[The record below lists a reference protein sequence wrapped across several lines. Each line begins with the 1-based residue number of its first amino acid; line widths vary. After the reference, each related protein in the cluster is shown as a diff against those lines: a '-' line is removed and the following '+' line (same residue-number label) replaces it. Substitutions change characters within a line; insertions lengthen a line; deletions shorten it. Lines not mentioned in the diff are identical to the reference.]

1 MTPPLRRQYLAI
13 KRRYPDMLVL
23 FQIGEFFETFD
34 DDAIT
39 LSRALGVTLTTK
51 QLGKNLRVP
60 LAGIPVHSLHHH
72 LGKLVNKGYKVAICE
87 QLTPPG
93 KTLIKREVTR
103 IITPGTVVEPALLEG
118 KTNNYLASFVI
129 EGGRAGIAYV
139 DVTTSEFT
147 TTELAIEPALEELA
161 RLQPSE
167 ILLPQSLN
175 QSDQAIVQQGGI
187 AALASGELAPVTLLA
202 DQQMSLETS
211 RRVLLDH
218 FEAHSLS
225 AYGCEQL
232 PLAVR
237 AAGAII
243 QYLQRTQ
250 PAAVEQLT
258 RLSTY
263 AVSAFMT
270 LDAHTVRN
278 LEIFESTTGTALG
291 SLLAVIDL
299 TTTPMGGRRLKQWL
313 RQPLLNINE
322 LTQRQDVVEWFYQN
336 ETARRQLRACLEQI
350 SDLERLIGRV
360 KSGIASP
367 RELVVLGRSL
377 ELVPKIQACF
387 AGSPEPLQP
396 LLERLKPCSEVAQLI
411 TAAIVDDPPA
421 TVDQGGV
428 IKDGYSKELDKLR
441 AVLKDSK
448 GYLADLETRERAR
461 TRIRSLKV
469 SYNKVFGYYLEVTK
483 PNLHLVPSDY
493 IRKQTIVNGERFF
506 TLELKEHES
515 VVTHAQDH
523 ALELEASLFSQVC
536 HRLGERREEVIS
548 TARALA
554 ELDVYSAL
562 AEVAVRY
569 NYLRPRLTEESTLII
584 KTGRH
589 PVVERCLP
597 EGQLFVPNDA
607 HLANNEIQIM
617 ILTGP
622 NLSGKSTYLRQ
633 VALIVL
639 LAQIG
644 SFVPAEAA
652 IIGIAD
658 RIFSRVG
665 LEDNISRGQS
675 SFMIE
680 MAETTS
686 ILHHATPGS
695 LIILDEIGRGTSTY
709 DGLSIARALIEY
721 LHNHSRLRAK
731 TLFATHYHELTDLE
745 AILPR
750 VKNFHTTVAEEG
762 GAIRFLRQIIPGK
775 ATKSYGVQVAK
786 LAGLPRPVVHRAKE
800 ILAQYETSAPRYA
813 GMINYELPAASY
825 QMIAEPRA
833 EYQVASRPE
842 KLLTDLP
849 QAIVNELLHLD
860 IDAMTPVEALT
871 KLYELKKKAE
881 GR

>member
-23 FQIGEFFETFD
+23 FQVGDFFETFD

-51 QLGKNLRVP
+51 HLGKNLRVP

-103 IITPGTVVEPALLEG
+103 IVTPGTVVEPALLEG

-139 DVTTSEFT
+139 DVTTSEFAA
-147 TTELAIEPALEELA
+147 TELAVEPALEELA

-167 ILLPQSLN
+167 LLLPQSLIQN
-175 QSDQAIVQQGGI
+175 DQSIAGI
-187 AALASGELAPVTLLA
+187 AALASGELAPVTLLE
-202 DQQMSLETS
+202 DQQISLETT

-243 QYLQRTQ
+243 QYLRRTQ

-278 LEIFESTTGTALG
+278 LEIFESTAGTAFG

-313 RQPLLNINE
+313 RQPLLNLNE
-322 LTQRQDVVEWFYQN
+322 LTQRQDAVEWFYRN
-336 ETARRQLRACLEQI
+336 ETARRQLRASLEQI

-360 KSGIASP
+360 KSGIATP

-387 AGSPEPLQP
+387 AGSPAPLQP
-396 LLERLKPCSEVAQLI
+396 LLARLKPCSEAAQLI
-411 TAAIVDDPPA
+411 TNAIVDDPPA
-421 TVDQGGV
+421 TIDQGGV
-428 IKDGYSKELDKLR
+428 IKEGYAKELDRLR
-441 AVLKDSK
+441 SVLKDSK

-469 SYNKVFGYYLEVTK
+469 NYNKVFGYYLEVTK
-483 PNLHLVPSDY
+483 PNLHLVPADY

-536 HRLGERREEVIS
+536 RRLGERREEVIS

-562 AEVAVRY
+562 AEAAVRY
-569 NYLRPRLTEESTLII
+569 KYVRPRLTEESTLLI
-584 KTGRH
+584 KAGRH
-589 PVVERCLP
+589 PVVERCLS
-597 EGQLFVPNDA
+597 EGQSFVPNDA
-607 HLANNEIQIM
+607 HLSNDEIQIM

-644 SFVPAEAA
+644 CFVPAEAA
-652 IIGIAD
+652 IIGITD

-680 MAETTS
+680 MAETAS

-709 DGLSIARALIEY
+709 DGLSIARAVVEY
-721 LHNHSRLRAK
+721 LHNHSRLCAK

-745 AILPR
+745 DILPR

-762 GAIRFLRQIIPGK
+762 GAIRFLRQVVPGK
-775 ATKSYGVQVAK
+775 ATRSYGVQVAK
-786 LAGLPRPVVHRAKE
+786 LAGLPRPVIHRAKE

-813 GMINYELPAASY
+813 GMINYEPPAASY
-825 QMIAEPRA
+825 KMVAEPRA
-833 EYQVASRPE
+833 EYKVASRPE
-842 KLLTDLP
+842 RPLIDLP
-849 QAIVNELLHLD
+849 QAIINELLHLD

-871 KLYELKKKAE
+871 KLYELKKRAE

>member
-23 FQIGEFFETFD
+23 FQVGDFFETFD

-103 IITPGTVVEPALLEG
+103 IVTPGTIVEPALLEG

-139 DVTTSEFT
+139 DVTTSEFV
-147 TTELAIEPALEELA
+147 TTELAVEPALEELA

-167 ILLPQSLN
+167 LLLPQSLTQTD
-175 QSDQAIVQQGGI
+175 QSILDV

-202 DQQMSLETS
+202 DQQISLEKT

-237 AAGAII
+237 ASGAII
-243 QYLQRTQ
+243 QYLQRIQ

-278 LEIFESTTGTALG
+278 LEIFESTAGTAFG

-313 RQPLLNINE
+313 RQPLMNINE
-322 LTQRQDVVEWFYQN
+322 LTQRQDAVEWFYRN
-336 ETARRQLRACLEQI
+336 ETARRQLRTCLEQI

-360 KSGIASP
+360 KSGIATP

-387 AGSPEPLQP
+387 AGSPAPLQP
-396 LLERLKPCSEVAQLI
+396 LLARLKPCSEVAQLI
-411 TAAIVDDPPA
+411 TTAIVDDPPA

-428 IKDGYSKELDKLR
+428 IKAGYAKELDQLR

-483 PNLHLVPSDY
+483 PNLHLVPTDY

-536 HRLGERREEVIS
+536 RRLGERREEVIS

-562 AEVAVRY
+562 AEAAVRH
-569 NYLRPRLTEESTLII
+569 NYLRPRLTEESTLMI
-584 KTGRH
+584 KSGRH

-597 EGQLFVPNDA
+597 EGQSFVPNDA
-607 HLANNEIQIM
+607 HLSNDETAPVGVQIM

-622 NLSGKSTYLRQ
+622 NLSGKSSYLRQ

-652 IIGIAD
+652 IIGLTD

-675 SFMIE
+675 SFMP
-680 MAETTS
+680 AQPQ
-686 ILHHATPGS
+686 AR
-695 LIILDEIGRGTSTY
+695 DR
-709 DGLSIARALIEY
+709 DGGNGEHL
-721 LHNHSRLRAK
+721 
-731 TLFATHYHELTDLE
+731 
-745 AILPR
+745 
-750 VKNFHTTVAEEG
+750 
-762 GAIRFLRQIIPGK
+762 
-775 ATKSYGVQVAK
+775 
-786 LAGLPRPVVHRAKE
+786 
-800 ILAQYETSAPRYA
+800 
-813 GMINYELPAASY
+813 
-825 QMIAEPRA
+825 
-833 EYQVASRPE
+833 ASRHAR
-842 KLLTDLP
+842 L
-849 QAIVNELLHLD
+849 AHHS
-860 IDAMTPVEALT
+860 
-871 KLYELKKKAE
+871 
-881 GR
+881 GRNRPGHEHV